1 MMTRTRRRLP
11 WLALG
16 AVVAAGT
23 LAPVGL
29 ADKPATTGKDKPKPV
44 ASEKTWVKLGGGKGL
59 GTYVVL
65 NSALSGLGIT
75 AAPLPPATAP
85 SDTADPDVRFPIT
98 QGKLVLTFNTAT
110 PPAITGVRGTVGHV
124 GGLSLTKGDVVV
136 RVRNLVVVANVNGSA
151 DTSKL
156 TAQVNGKRIDLA
168 LLKLGAPAIAGK
180 AVTVAVSEIK
190 LTAAAAAALT
200 AAFPGTTVPEA
211 VIGTATL
218 KARLVGKG
226 KV

>member
-1 MMTRTRRRLP
+1 MRSTRRRIS

-16 AVVAAGT
+16 AVVAAAT
-23 LAPVGL
+23 LAPAGL

-44 ASEKTWVKLGGGKGL
+44 ASEKTWVKLGGGKTY
-59 GTYVVL
+59 GTYVIL
-65 NSALSGLGIT
+65 NNALQGLGIA
-75 AAPLPPATAP
+75 AAPLNPATSPA
-85 SDTADPDVRFPIT
+85 DTADPDVRFPIT
-98 QGKLVLTFNTAT
+98 QGKLVLTRTGT
-110 PPAITGVRGTVGHV
+110 PAAITGVRGTVGHV

-136 RVRNLVVVANVNGSA
+136 RVRNLVVVANVNGST

-156 TAQVNGKRIDLA
+156 TAQVNGTRIDLA

-180 AVTVAVSEIK
+180 TVTVAVSEIK
-190 LTAAAAAALT
+190 LTAAAATALT

-226 KV
+226 KA

>member
-1 MMTRTRRRLP
+1 MRRTRRRLP
-11 WLALG
+11 WLALA
-16 AVVAAGT
+16 AVVAAAT

-65 NSALSGLGIT
+65 NGALSGLGIT
-75 AAPLPPATAP
+75 AAPLTPATAP
-85 SDTADPDVRFPIT
+85 STTADPDVRFPIT
-98 QGKLVLTFNTAT
+98 QGRLVLTQTGPSA
-110 PPAITGVRGTVGHV
+110 PITGVRGTIGHV
-124 GGLSLTKGDVVV
+124 GGLSLTKGDAVV
-136 RVRNLVVVANVNGSA
+136 RVRNLVVVADVNGSTN
-151 DTSKL
+151 TSKL

-168 LLKLGAPAIAGK
+168 LLKLGAPAVAGK
-180 AVTVAVSEIK
+180 TVTVAVSEIK
-190 LTAAAAAALT
+190 LTTAAAAALT

-211 VIGTATL
+211 VIGTATV